1 MLLAVPA
8 VVGGLRLSLGLLL
21 FLRRGV
27 VSGGIIALVRRDVVR
42 VGVYFLSKP
51 VFIMVLAVHAVG
63 VIRSGTL
70 CVDIVCLFDR
80 IIIFGLVH

>member
-8 VVGGLRLSLGLLL
+8 VVGGLRLSLGLFL

-27 VSGGIIALVRRDVVR
+27 VSGGIVALVRRDVVR

-51 VFIMVLAVHAVG
+51 VFVMVLAVHAVG
-63 VIRSGTL
+63 VIRRGTL